1 MKKSIKKLL
10 KTNKTKILKI
20 IYKTKTNLKNWLKN
34 CPMRLLPPTE
44 KNKTRKLL
52 LKSPSQTATSWTG
65 RRRFFFLKNKIKRT
79 VTGFDFISCCLGIKG
94 LWTFFLIFIF
104 FSLTYTERYT
114 SKFHSRSESERRVYS
129 IRSLISEVQKKT
141 LIHNED
147 CYDSDWC
154 CLDGLCDSGSW

>member
-1 MKKSIKKLL
+1 MIVKNYFKKIWKNQLKKLL

-65 RRRFFFLKNKIKRT
+65 RRRFFF
-79 VTGFDFISCCLGIKG
+79 F
-94 LWTFFLIFIF
+94 
-104 FSLTYTERYT
+104 
-114 SKFHSRSESERRVYS
+114 
-129 IRSLISEVQKKT
+129 KKT
-141 LIHNED
+141 RLNERWLVLILYPAAWE
-147 CYDSDWC
+147 
-154 CLDGLCDSGSW
+154 

>member
-1 MKKSIKKLL
+1 
-10 KTNKTKILKI
+10 
-20 IYKTKTNLKNWLKN
+20 
-34 CPMRLLPPTE
+34 MRLLPPTE

-129 IRSLISEVQKKT
+129 IRSLFLRCKRRHLSTMKIAMI
-141 LIHNED
+141 LIGAAWMVCATVEAGKGKARK
-147 CYDSDWC
+147 SA
-154 CLDGLCDSGSW
+154 